1 MHRLKPWKERA
12 LTVALSAVLALSAMP
27 MQGIADEIVP
37 GGGDS
42 KTAEK
47 APATSAASEG
57 AGTASTDATAGQQTG
72 GATAQD
78 QGQPAKKD
86 ADGATQSAGA
96 AAASD
101 GAAAPQAAAPASA
114 PAPTEA
120 SPASDPAEEGVVYV
134 NGTSGSDDNDG
145 ATAQTAFASLAKAVT
160 VSGVKTIHV
169 TGALS
174 LAKPVTIPQN
184 VALVASGNATF
195 TGNGND
201 GVVLSSGTKLSC
213 ESGATLTMSG
223 FRTALSVG
231 AGAEVNDGTY
241 VLDGNAIGFELKG
254 TGKIAGSSRSAC
266 TVSAKNSS
274 GRAFSYENDSRF
286 ENCTV
291 DVQANSETSE
301 QYAGLYLTNASLTTR
316 GVWYYF
322 DPAGGKGGI
331 HMDNADFTAYKAT
344 GSYSYRQV
352 MSILGSSEI
361 KNGSTLTAD
370 GSRVTLSAPLAVT
383 DSKVVIKN
391 STAGG
396 LNINYKGGDATFTN
410 STLETTNMKYTPSF
424 GAAQSDGPCSITF
437 LGNSVVNTDAKDKTA
452 DNGGANRDNDG
463 TYVVTGGSYLVAYDP
478 TYNHDVT
485 TPTNGE
491 ANGNECLS
499 YLTFADSSVSQVN
512 PINKNG
518 QRYAYSVATPSKDGQ
533 KHVFVPAA
541 KVTVTLNDGNATF
554 EDGTASDKAF
564 STVRGYKLGF
574 VTGNDAAKSLG
585 TPTDK
590 NGVKFL
596 GWYYKDASG
605 TEYPFDFENTEFDAD
620 TEVYAKWDA
629 KTVVYHNGYDQSYI
643 QTVDTD
649 ATAATVASFD
659 DAAAA
664 NRDFAVAGKTFKTWT
679 TAADGS
685 GTAYNPGDAVS
696 FDGSTTQVDLYAQ
709 YTDNQ
714 YRVAFSANG
723 GTFASSSVFKT
734 NPDVFAIEKDATGG
748 EVAVLKQG
756 ALYNQKLH
764 DLLGSFDYNNL
775 TPGKAAASKTGSTL
789 DNTTEWNTQADGKGS
804 SLRFDDYKIWIFP
817 VPGENPQI
825 TADTTYYL
833 TWKDSVPAAD
843 HVSRPYEIQG
853 DMFAGSEGNQKDSA
867 SVLRVTADGKSTFA
881 LTGAVDVS
889 RIKSQMESIESQF
902 GEDKGDLSKIALT
915 DASSTFTATFTL
927 PEGVVAPKDLSAA
940 DVKATGLGDCY
951 KIESASVEG
960 NKITVTFSLKGA
972 FTNYQELKNAVN
984 STGGAGAKPSPAG
997 RRVLAKYQALGAAAG
1012 ATAAAGTQMD
1022 PLSDAIELTIPGF
1035 SLDQDAVTNGKELTV
1050 TGDVSGSF
1058 GAVASNET
1066 GKVKRFNFT
1075 WTGTQAAAGK
1085 DVRAKDESTIQL
1097 TILVKKPYQLELD
1110 ADMLASVLPEKPT
1123 DADLK
1128 AAGTNTEHD
1137 SIVNVLQGQKLN
1149 ITGTI
1154 DAKSVKNQMNEI
1166 ESQFGV
1172 DQDRYASIAISDL
1185 ASSFTATFTLP
1196 KGMSFPAGLSK
1207 DTLAAEGLANTFAV
1221 TDAQVSGNTLVVTLG
1236 LNKNSITNYQQL
1248 KDAVDAMGDTL
1259 KVTVPAV
1266 VVDADVAD
1274 GTTLSAMGTLTGKFD
1289 AVATSA
1295 AGTEKDFS
1303 FVWTG
1308 KQTRGGADALSS
1320 SSDDAPIQL
1329 SVQTPG
1335 IQKAS
1340 NTLDGDIWG
1349 TSIESSTQALMVGT
1363 DETFSLT
1370 GAIDTT
1376 GIRAQMEGIEAQF
1389 GEDKDDLSKISLLDT
1404 SSSFTACVTFP
1415 DQVTLPTNMDQVTVG
1430 GLGDLYTVTD
1440 KHVEGQN
1447 LYISFGLKGDY
1458 QNYQQLRDAVFATG
1472 VPGVGAGTWITLTV
1486 GDLSL
1491 KADEV
1496 TNNQQLTV
1504 TGNVKGSFDSVA
1516 RGSSGRTEH
1525 FQFDWTAKQVKE
1537 GKDAFATSDD
1547 ALQQT
1552 LLTDKPEQR
1561 ELAGDMW
1568 TTDEDRIADSSNTQ
1582 NVVNRNSG
1590 EDFVQTISV
1599 SAQPFKDSVLDFINE
1614 YYRDADLS
1622 MVMLDSTSLGAPLTM
1637 TFDIQ
1642 LPEGLELNDFQ
1653 PSELENDDY
1662 VLGGGSKFAST
1673 LTKKDNRTATIT
1685 ASLKPGSVKTLQDL
1699 KGIVDSLGDANNN
1712 MLSVHVHCHAAESN
1726 GQDSSARSLTT
1737 RAAVAS
1743 TMRGRFVDA
1752 SQPSSPARALNVTL
1766 VAFQDPATQD
1776 AAATDQDKAA
1786 RTITNTVLVPG
1797 KQGPSPEDGDNGSGG
1812 QPGETPRTPT
1822 PGDVKDDAPKTPAAP
1837 AAAPKASATTPN
1849 TGDSTNYAPLSM
1861 LGALGLGAVVV
1872 AAVVRRRW
1880 RDER

>member
-1 MHRLKPWKERA
+1 
-12 LTVALSAVLALSAMP
+12 MP
-27 MQGIADEIVP
+27 TQGIADEVVL
-37 GGGDS
+37 GGES
-42 KTAEK
+42 QTATE
-47 APATSAASEG
+47 APAP
-57 AGTASTDATAGQQTG
+57 TDATAGSQTG
-72 GATAQD
+72 GTAGQTQS
-78 QGQPAKKD
+78 QGQPAEKD
-86 ADGATQSAGA
+86 T
-96 AAASD
+96 AAASQD
-101 GAAAPQAAAPASA
+101 AASATAPEKPAAPQAAASAAEQVSTEAAPASDPA
-114 PAPTEA
+114 PAA
-120 SPASDPAEEGVVYV
+120 PASDPAEEGVVYV
-134 NGTSGSDDNDG
+134 NGTSGSDDNEG
-145 ATAQTAFASLAKAVT
+145 ATAQTAFASLAKAVA
-160 VSGVKTIHV
+160 VSGVKTIRV
-169 TGALS
+169 MGAFS

-184 VALVASGNATF
+184 VALVVSGPATF

-201 GVVLSSGTKLSC
+201 GIVLSSGSRLSC

-223 FRTALSVG
+223 FKTALSVG

-241 VLDGNAIGFELKG
+241 VLDGNAIGFVLQG

-266 TVSAKNSS
+266 TVSAKKSS

-291 DVQANSETSE
+291 DVQANNQLSE

-352 MSILGSSEI
+352 MSILGASEI

-370 GSRVTLSAPLAVT
+370 GSRVTLSAPLTVT

-424 GAAQSDGPCSITF
+424 GTAQSDGPCSITF

-452 DNGGANRDNDG
+452 DNGGANRDNGG

-478 TYNHDVT
+478 TYNYDVT

-491 ANGNECLS
+491 ANGNEWLS
-499 YLTFADSSVSQVN
+499 YLTLADASVSQVN

-533 KHVFVPAA
+533 KYVFVPAA
-541 KVTVTLNDGNATF
+541 KVTVTLNNGNATF
-554 EDGTASDKAF
+554 EDDTTADKTF

-605 TEYPFDFENTEFDAD
+605 AEQPFDFEATEFDAD
-620 TEVYAKWDA
+620 AEVYAKWDA
-629 KTVVYHNGYDQSYI
+629 KTVVYHNGYGQSYI
-643 QTVDTD
+643 QTADTD
-649 ATAATVASFD
+649 ATTATVASFD
-659 DAAAA
+659 DAMAA
-664 NRDFAVAGKTFKTWT
+664 NSDFAVAGKTFKTWT
-679 TAADGS
+679 TAADVS

-696 FDGSTTQVDLYAQ
+696 FDGSATQVDLYAQ

-734 NPDVFAIEKDATGG
+734 NPDVFTIEKDATGG

-764 DLLGSFDYNNL
+764 DLLGTFDYNNL

-789 DNTTEWNTQADGKGS
+789 DSTTEWNTQADGKGS
-804 SLRFDDYKIWIFP
+804 SLRFDDYKFLGFFP

-843 HVSRPYEIQG
+843 HVSAQNEIQS
-853 DMFAGSEGNQKDSA
+853 DMFAGGGTNQKDST
-867 SVLRVTADGKSTFA
+867 SVLRVTADGSSSFA

-889 RIKSQMESIESQF
+889 GIKSQMESIESQF
-902 GEDKGDLSKIALT
+902 VEDKDDFSKIALT
-915 DASSTFTATFTL
+915 DATSTFTATFTL

-940 DVKATGLGDCY
+940 NVTATGLGNCY

-960 NKITVTFSLKGA
+960 NKVTVTFSLKSA

-984 STGGAGAKPSPAG
+984 STGGASTKPSPAFMPASAG
-997 RRVLAKYQALGAAAG
+997 NSALGAAAG
-1012 ATAAAGTQMD
+1012 ATAASGTQMD
-1022 PLSDAIELTIPGF
+1022 PLSDAIELTISGF
-1035 SLDQDAVTNGKELTV
+1035 TLSKDAVSNGNELTI
-1050 TGDVSGSF
+1050 TGDVNGSF
-1058 GAVASNET
+1058 AAVASNET
-1066 GKVKRFNFT
+1066 GKVKRFDFT

-1085 DVRAKDESTIQL
+1085 DVRATDDSTIQL
-1097 TILVKKPYQLELD
+1097 TVLVKKPYQLELG
-1110 ADMLASVLPEKPT
+1110 ADMLATVLPENPT

-1128 AAGTNTEHD
+1128 AAGTNTEHG

-1154 DAKSVKNQMNEI
+1154 DATSVKNQMKEI

-1172 DQDRYASIAISDL
+1172 GQDGYASIAISDL
-1185 ASSFTATFTLP
+1185 SSSFTATFTLP
-1196 KGMSFPAGLSK
+1196 KGMSFPAGFSK
-1207 DTLAAEGLANTFAV
+1207 DSLVVEGLANTFAV
-1221 TDAQVSGNTLVVTLG
+1221 TDAQVSGNTLTVTLG
-1236 LNKNSITNYQQL
+1236 LKGGITNYQQL

-1266 VVDADVAD
+1266 VVNTDVAD
-1274 GTTLSAMGTLTGKFD
+1274 GTTLTAKGTLKGKFD

-1308 KQTRGGADALSS
+1308 KQTADGADALLS

-1340 NTLDGDIWG
+1340 SMLDGDIWG
-1349 TSIESSTQALMVGT
+1349 TSIETSTQALMVGT

-1389 GEDKDDLSKISLLDT
+1389 GEDKDDLSKISLSGT

-1447 LYISFGLKGDY
+1447 LYITFGLKGDY

-1491 KADEV
+1491 KTDEV

-1525 FQFDWTAKQVKE
+1525 FQFDWTAKQVKD

-1547 ALQQT
+1547 AIQQT
-1552 LLTDKPEQR
+1552 LLVDKPEQR
-1561 ELAGDMW
+1561 ELPGDVW
-1568 TTDEDRIADSSNTQ
+1568 TTDEDHIADSSNTQ
-1582 NVVNRNSG
+1582 NVVNLNSG

-1599 SAQPFKDSVLDFINE
+1599 SAQPFKDSVLGYINE

-1622 MVMLDSTSLGAPLTM
+1622 KVMLDGTSLGAPLTM

-1653 PSELENDDY
+1653 PGELENDDY
-1662 VLGGGSKFAST
+1662 VLGGGSKFVST

-1699 KGIVDSLGDANNN
+1699 KGIVDSLGDTNNN

-1726 GQDSSARSLTT
+1726 GQDSSARNLTT
-1737 RAAVAS
+1737 RVAVAS

-1752 SQPSSPARALNVTL
+1752 SQPSNPARALNVTL
-1766 VAFQDPATQD
+1766 VAFQGPATQD

-1786 RTITNTVLVPG
+1786 RTITNTVLVAG
-1797 KQGPSPEDGDNGSGG
+1797 KQGPSRGDGDNGSGG

-1822 PGDVKDDAPKTPAAP
+1822 PGDVKDDAPKAPAAP
-1837 AAAPKASATTPN
+1837 AAAPKAPAATPN
-1849 TGDSTNYAPLSM
+1849 TGDSTNYAPLPCWARLDLVPLSPR
-1861 LGALGLGAVVV
+1861 LSCVGAGVTSANLDA
-1872 AAVVRRRW
+1872 R
-1880 RDER
+1880 

>member
-12 LTVALSAVLALSAMP
+12 LTVALSAVLALSTMP

-42 KTAEK
+42 KATAE
-47 APATSAASEG
+47 APATSDSSEG

-86 ADGATQSAGA
+86 ADGATQGAGP

-145 ATAQTAFASLAKAVT
+145 ATAQTAFASLAKAVS
-160 VSGVKTIHV
+160 VSGVRTIHV

-195 TGNGND
+195 TGNGNN
-201 GVVLSSGTKLSC
+201 GIVLSSGTKLSC
-213 ESGATLTMSG
+213 DSGATLTMSG
-223 FRTALSVG
+223 FKTALSVG

-254 TGKIAGSSRSAC
+254 TGKIVGSSRSAC

-291 DVQANSETSE
+291 DVQANNQKSE

-331 HMDNADFTAYKAT
+331 HMDSADFTAYKAT
-344 GSYSYRQV
+344 GSYSYKQV

-424 GAAQSDGPCSITF
+424 GTAQSDGPCSITF

-452 DNGGANRDNDG
+452 DNGGANRDNGG

-485 TPTNGE
+485 TPTNGQ
-491 ANGNECLS
+491 ANGNEWLS
-499 YLTFADSSVSQVN
+499 YLTLADSSVSQVN

-554 EDGTASDKAF
+554 EDGTAADKTF

-590 NGVKFL
+590 NGVMFL

-605 TEYPFDFENTEFDAD
+605 TEHPFDFETTEFDAD

-659 DAAAA
+659 DAVAA
-664 NRDFAVAGKTFKTWT
+664 NSDFAVAGKTFKTWT

-685 GTAYNPGDAVS
+685 GTAYSPGDAVS
-696 FDGSTTQVDLYAQ
+696 FDGSATQVDLYAQ

-764 DLLGSFDYNNL
+764 DLLGTFDYNNL

-789 DNTTEWNTQADGKGS
+789 DSTTEWNTQADGKGS
-804 SLRFDDYKIWIFP
+804 SLRFDDYKFWGIIP
-817 VPGENPQI
+817 MPGENPQI

-843 HVSRPYEIQG
+843 HVSAQNEIQS
-853 DMFAGSEGNQKDSA
+853 DMFAGGGANQKDST
-867 SVLRVTADGKSTFA
+867 SVLRVTADGSISFA

-889 RIKSQMESIESQF
+889 GIKSQMESIESQF
-902 GEDKGDLSKIALT
+902 GEDRGDLSKIALT
-915 DASSTFTATFTL
+915 DATSTFTATFTL
-927 PEGVVAPKDLSAA
+927 PEGVMPSKDLSAA
-940 DVKATGLGDCY
+940 DVTATGLGNCY

-960 NKITVTFSLKGA
+960 NKVTVTFSLKSA
-972 FTNYQELKNAVN
+972 FTNYQELKNAVE
-984 STGGAGAKPSPAG
+984 STGGAGP
-997 RRVLAKYQALGAAAG
+997 
-1012 ATAAAGTQMD
+1012 QMD
-1022 PLSDAIELTIPGF
+1022 PLSDSIELTIPGF
-1035 SLDQDAVTNGKELTV
+1035 TLSNDAVANGDELTV
-1050 TGDVSGSF
+1050 TGDVNGSF

-1066 GKVKRFNFT
+1066 GKVKRFDFT

-1085 DVRAKDESTIQL
+1085 DVRATDDSTIQL
-1097 TILVKKPYQLELD
+1097 TILVKKPYQLELG
-1110 ADMLASVLPEKPT
+1110 ADMLATVLPENPT

-1154 DAKSVKNQMNEI
+1154 DATSVKNQMKEI

-1172 DQDRYASIAISDL
+1172 GQDGYASIAISGL
-1185 ASSFTATFTLP
+1185 SSNFTATFTLP
-1196 KGMSFPAGLSK
+1196 KGMSFPAGFSK
-1207 DTLAAEGLANTFAV
+1207 DSLVVEGLANTFAV
-1221 TDAQVSGNTLVVTLG
+1221 TDAQVSGNTLTVTLG
-1236 LNKNSITNYQQL
+1236 LKGGITNYQQL
-1248 KDAVDAMGDTL
+1248 KDAVDAMGDAL

-1266 VVDADVAD
+1266 VVNTDVAD
-1274 GTTLSAMGTLTGKFD
+1274 GTTLTAKGTLKGTFD

-1295 AGTEKDFS
+1295 SGTEKDFS

-1308 KQTRGGADALSS
+1308 KQTADGADALLS

-1340 NTLDGDIWG
+1340 NMLDGDIWG
-1349 TSIESSTQALMVGT
+1349 TSIETSTQALMVGT

-1389 GEDKDDLSKISLLDT
+1389 GEDKDDLSKISLSGT

-1415 DQVTLPTNMDQVTVG
+1415 DQVTLLTNMDQVTVG

-1447 LYISFGLKGDY
+1447 LYITFGLKGDY

-1537 GKDAFATSDD
+1537 GRDAFATSDD
-1547 ALQQT
+1547 AIQQT
-1552 LLTDKPEQR
+1552 LLVDKPEQR
-1561 ELAGDMW
+1561 EL
-1568 TTDEDRIADSSNTQ
+1568 
-1582 NVVNRNSG
+1582 
-1590 EDFVQTISV
+1590 
-1599 SAQPFKDSVLDFINE
+1599 
-1614 YYRDADLS
+1614 
-1622 MVMLDSTSLGAPLTM
+1622 
-1637 TFDIQ
+1637 
-1642 LPEGLELNDFQ
+1642 
-1653 PSELENDDY
+1653 
-1662 VLGGGSKFAST
+1662 
-1673 LTKKDNRTATIT
+1673 
-1685 ASLKPGSVKTLQDL
+1685 
-1699 KGIVDSLGDANNN
+1699 
-1712 MLSVHVHCHAAESN
+1712 
-1726 GQDSSARSLTT
+1726 
-1737 RAAVAS
+1737 
-1743 TMRGRFVDA
+1743 
-1752 SQPSSPARALNVTL
+1752 
-1766 VAFQDPATQD
+1766 
-1776 AAATDQDKAA
+1776 
-1786 RTITNTVLVPG
+1786 
-1797 KQGPSPEDGDNGSGG
+1797 
-1812 QPGETPRTPT
+1812 
-1822 PGDVKDDAPKTPAAP
+1822 PGDVKDDAPKAPAVP
-1837 AAAPKASATTPN
+1837 AAAPKAPAATPN

-1861 LGALGLGAVVV
+1861 LGALGLVAVVA

>member
-1 MHRLKPWKERA
+1 MHRMKPWKERA
-12 LTVALSAVLALSAMP
+12 LTVALSAVLALSTIP
-27 MQGIADEIVP
+27 TQGIADEVVL
-37 GGGDS
+37 GGES
-42 KTAEK
+42 QTAAE
-47 APATSAASEG
+47 APAP
-57 AGTASTDATAGQQTG
+57 TDATAGSQTG
-72 GATAQD
+72 GTAGQTQS
-78 QGQPAKKD
+78 QGQPAEKD
-86 ADGATQSAGA
+86 T
-96 AAASD
+96 AAASQD
-101 GAAAPQAAAPASA
+101 AASATAPEKPAAPQAAASAAEQVSTEAAPASD
-114 PAPTEA
+114 PAPA

-145 ATAQTAFASLAKAVT
+145 ATAQTAFASLAKAVS
-160 VSGVKTIHV
+160 VSGVRTIHV

-195 TGNGND
+195 TGNGNN
-201 GVVLSSGTKLSC
+201 GIVLSSGTKLSC
-213 ESGATLTMSG
+213 DSGATLTMSG
-223 FRTALSVG
+223 FKTALSVG

-254 TGKIAGSSRSAC
+254 TGKIVGSSRSAC

-291 DVQANSETSE
+291 DVQANNQKSE

-331 HMDNADFTAYKAT
+331 HMDSADFTAYKAT
-344 GSYSYRQV
+344 GSYSYKQV

-424 GAAQSDGPCSITF
+424 GTAQSDGPCSITF

-452 DNGGANRDNDG
+452 DNGGANRDNGG

-485 TPTNGE
+485 TPTNGQ
-491 ANGNECLS
+491 ANGNEWLS
-499 YLTFADSSVSQVN
+499 YLTLADSSVSQVN

-554 EDGTASDKAF
+554 EDGTAADKTF

-590 NGVKFL
+590 NGVMFL

-605 TEYPFDFENTEFDAD
+605 TEHPFDFETTEFDAD

-659 DAAAA
+659 DAVAA
-664 NRDFAVAGKTFKTWT
+664 NSDFAVAGKTFKTWT

-685 GTAYNPGDAVS
+685 GTAYSPGDAVS
-696 FDGSTTQVDLYAQ
+696 FDGSATQVDLYAQ

-764 DLLGSFDYNNL
+764 DLLGTFDYNNL

-789 DNTTEWNTQADGKGS
+789 DSTTEWNTQADGKGS
-804 SLRFDDYKIWIFP
+804 SLRFDDYKFWGIIP
-817 VPGENPQI
+817 MPGENPQI

-843 HVSRPYEIQG
+843 HVSAQNEIQS
-853 DMFAGSEGNQKDSA
+853 DMFAGGGANQKDST
-867 SVLRVTADGKSTFA
+867 SVLRVTADGSSSFA

-889 RIKSQMESIESQF
+889 GIKSQMESIESQF
-902 GEDKGDLSKIALT
+902 SEDRGDLSKIALT
-915 DASSTFTATFTL
+915 DATSTFTATFTL

-940 DVKATGLGDCY
+940 DVTATGLGNCY
-951 KIESASVEG
+951 KIESANVEG
-960 NKITVTFSLKGA
+960 NKVTVTFPLKSA
-972 FTNYQELKNAVN
+972 FTNYQELKNAVE
-984 STGGAGAKPSPAG
+984 STGGAGP
-997 RRVLAKYQALGAAAG
+997 
-1012 ATAAAGTQMD
+1012 QMD
-1022 PLSDAIELTIPGF
+1022 PLSDSIELTIPGF
-1035 SLDQDAVTNGKELTV
+1035 TLSNDAVANGDELTV
-1050 TGDVSGSF
+1050 TGDVNGSF

-1066 GKVKRFNFT
+1066 GKVKRFDFT

-1085 DVRAKDESTIQL
+1085 DVRATDDSTIQL
-1097 TILVKKPYQLELD
+1097 TILVKKPYQLELG
-1110 ADMLASVLPEKPT
+1110 ADMLATVLPENPT

-1154 DAKSVKNQMNEI
+1154 DATSVKNQMKEI

-1172 DQDRYASIAISDL
+1172 GQDGYASIAISDL
-1185 ASSFTATFTLP
+1185 SSNFTATFTLP
-1196 KGMSFPAGLSK
+1196 KGMSFPAGFSK
-1207 DTLAAEGLANTFAV
+1207 DSLVVEGLANTFAV
-1221 TDAQVSGNTLVVTLG
+1221 TDAQVSGNTLTVTLG
-1236 LNKNSITNYQQL
+1236 LKGGITNYQQL
-1248 KDAVDAMGDTL
+1248 KDAVDAMGDAL

-1266 VVDADVAD
+1266 VVNTDVAD
-1274 GTTLSAMGTLTGKFD
+1274 GTTLTAKGTLKGTFD

-1295 AGTEKDFS
+1295 SGTEKDFS

-1308 KQTRGGADALSS
+1308 KQTADGADALLS

-1340 NTLDGDIWG
+1340 NMLDGDIWG
-1349 TSIESSTQALMVGT
+1349 SSIETSTQALMVGT

-1389 GEDKDDLSKISLLDT
+1389 GEDKDDLSKISLSGT

-1447 LYISFGLKGDY
+1447 LYITFGLKGDY

-1537 GKDAFATSDD
+1537 GRDAFATSDD
-1547 ALQQT
+1547 AIQQT
-1552 LLTDKPEQR
+1552 LLVDKPEQR
-1561 ELAGDMW
+1561 EL
-1568 TTDEDRIADSSNTQ
+1568 
-1582 NVVNRNSG
+1582 
-1590 EDFVQTISV
+1590 
-1599 SAQPFKDSVLDFINE
+1599 
-1614 YYRDADLS
+1614 
-1622 MVMLDSTSLGAPLTM
+1622 
-1637 TFDIQ
+1637 
-1642 LPEGLELNDFQ
+1642 
-1653 PSELENDDY
+1653 
-1662 VLGGGSKFAST
+1662 
-1673 LTKKDNRTATIT
+1673 
-1685 ASLKPGSVKTLQDL
+1685 
-1699 KGIVDSLGDANNN
+1699 
-1712 MLSVHVHCHAAESN
+1712 
-1726 GQDSSARSLTT
+1726 
-1737 RAAVAS
+1737 
-1743 TMRGRFVDA
+1743 
-1752 SQPSSPARALNVTL
+1752 
-1766 VAFQDPATQD
+1766 
-1776 AAATDQDKAA
+1776 
-1786 RTITNTVLVPG
+1786 
-1797 KQGPSPEDGDNGSGG
+1797 
-1812 QPGETPRTPT
+1812 
-1822 PGDVKDDAPKTPAAP
+1822 PGDVKDDAPKAPAVP
-1837 AAAPKASATTPN
+1837 AAAPKAPAATPN

-1861 LGALGLGAVVV
+1861 LGALGLGAVVA

>member
-12 LTVALSAVLALSAMP
+12 LTVALSAVLALSTMP

-42 KTAEK
+42 KATAE
-47 APATSAASEG
+47 APATSDSSEG

-86 ADGATQSAGA
+86 ADGATQGAGP

-145 ATAQTAFASLAKAVT
+145 ATAQTAFASLAKAVS
-160 VSGVKTIHV
+160 VSGVRTIHV

-195 TGNGND
+195 TGNGNN
-201 GVVLSSGTKLSC
+201 GIVLSSGTKLSC
-213 ESGATLTMSG
+213 DSGATLTMSG
-223 FRTALSVG
+223 FKTALSVG

-254 TGKIAGSSRSAC
+254 TGKIVGSSRSAC

-291 DVQANSETSE
+291 DVQANNQKSE
-301 QYAGLYLTNASLTTR
+301 QYAGLYLTNTSLTTR

-331 HMDNADFTAYKAT
+331 HMDSADFTAYKAT
-344 GSYSYRQV
+344 GSYSYKQV

-424 GAAQSDGPCSITF
+424 GTAQSDGPCSITF

-452 DNGGANRDNDG
+452 DNGGANRDNGG

-485 TPTNGE
+485 TPTNGQ
-491 ANGNECLS
+491 ANGNEWLS
-499 YLTFADSSVSQVN
+499 YLTLADSSVSQVN

-554 EDGTASDKAF
+554 EDGTAADKTF

-590 NGVKFL
+590 NGVMFL

-605 TEYPFDFENTEFDAD
+605 TEHPFDFETTEFDAD

-659 DAAAA
+659 DAVAA
-664 NRDFAVAGKTFKTWT
+664 NSDFAVAGKTFKTWT

-685 GTAYNPGDAVS
+685 GTAYSPGDAVS
-696 FDGSTTQVDLYAQ
+696 FDGSATQVDLYAQ

-764 DLLGSFDYNNL
+764 DLLGTFDYNNL

-789 DNTTEWNTQADGKGS
+789 DSTTEWNTQADGKGS
-804 SLRFDDYKIWIFP
+804 SLRFDDYKFWGIIP
-817 VPGENPQI
+817 MPGENPQI

-843 HVSRPYEIQG
+843 HVSAQNEIQS
-853 DMFAGSEGNQKDSA
+853 DMFAGGGANQKDST
-867 SVLRVTADGKSTFA
+867 SVLRVTADGSISFA

-889 RIKSQMESIESQF
+889 GIKSQMESIESQF
-902 GEDKGDLSKIALT
+902 GEDRGDLSKIALT
-915 DASSTFTATFTL
+915 DATSTFTATFTL
-927 PEGVVAPKDLSAA
+927 PEGVVASKDLSAA
-940 DVKATGLGDCY
+940 DVTATGLGNCY

-960 NKITVTFSLKGA
+960 NKVTVTFSLKSA
-972 FTNYQELKNAVN
+972 FTNYQELKNAVE
-984 STGGAGAKPSPAG
+984 STGGAGP
-997 RRVLAKYQALGAAAG
+997 
-1012 ATAAAGTQMD
+1012 QMD
-1022 PLSDAIELTIPGF
+1022 PLSDSIELTIPGF
-1035 SLDQDAVTNGKELTV
+1035 TLSNDAVANGDELTV
-1050 TGDVSGSF
+1050 TGDVNGSF

-1066 GKVKRFNFT
+1066 GKVKRFDLT

-1085 DVRAKDESTIQL
+1085 DVRATDDSTIQL
-1097 TILVKKPYQLELD
+1097 TILVKKPYQLELG
-1110 ADMLASVLPEKPT
+1110 ADMLATVLPENPT

-1154 DAKSVKNQMNEI
+1154 DATSVKNQMKEI

-1172 DQDRYASIAISDL
+1172 GQDGYASIAISDL
-1185 ASSFTATFTLP
+1185 SSNFTATFTLP
-1196 KGMSFPAGLSK
+1196 KGMSFPAGFSK
-1207 DTLAAEGLANTFAV
+1207 DSLVVEGLANTFAV
-1221 TDAQVSGNTLVVTLG
+1221 TDAQVSGNTLTVTLG
-1236 LNKNSITNYQQL
+1236 LKGGITNYQQL
-1248 KDAVDAMGDTL
+1248 KDAVDAMGDAL

-1266 VVDADVAD
+1266 VVNTDVAD
-1274 GTTLSAMGTLTGKFD
+1274 GTTLTAKGTLKGTFD

-1295 AGTEKDFS
+1295 SGTEKDFS

-1308 KQTRGGADALSS
+1308 KQTADGADALLS

-1340 NTLDGDIWG
+1340 NMLDGDIWG
-1349 TSIESSTQALMVGT
+1349 TSIETSTQALMVGT

-1389 GEDKDDLSKISLLDT
+1389 GEDKDDLSKISLSGT

-1447 LYISFGLKGDY
+1447 LYITFGLKGDY

-1537 GKDAFATSDD
+1537 GRDAFATSDD
-1547 ALQQT
+1547 AIQQT
-1552 LLTDKPEQR
+1552 LLVDKPEQR
-1561 ELAGDMW
+1561 EL
-1568 TTDEDRIADSSNTQ
+1568 
-1582 NVVNRNSG
+1582 
-1590 EDFVQTISV
+1590 
-1599 SAQPFKDSVLDFINE
+1599 
-1614 YYRDADLS
+1614 
-1622 MVMLDSTSLGAPLTM
+1622 
-1637 TFDIQ
+1637 
-1642 LPEGLELNDFQ
+1642 
-1653 PSELENDDY
+1653 
-1662 VLGGGSKFAST
+1662 
-1673 LTKKDNRTATIT
+1673 
-1685 ASLKPGSVKTLQDL
+1685 
-1699 KGIVDSLGDANNN
+1699 
-1712 MLSVHVHCHAAESN
+1712 
-1726 GQDSSARSLTT
+1726 
-1737 RAAVAS
+1737 
-1743 TMRGRFVDA
+1743 
-1752 SQPSSPARALNVTL
+1752 
-1766 VAFQDPATQD
+1766 
-1776 AAATDQDKAA
+1776 
-1786 RTITNTVLVPG
+1786 
-1797 KQGPSPEDGDNGSGG
+1797 
-1812 QPGETPRTPT
+1812 
-1822 PGDVKDDAPKTPAAP
+1822 PGDVKDDAPKAPAVP
-1837 AAAPKASATTPN
+1837 AAAPKAPAATPN

-1861 LGALGLGAVVV
+1861 LGALGLGAVVA

>member
-12 LTVALSAVLALSAMP
+12 LTVALSAVLALSTMP

-42 KTAEK
+42 KATAE
-47 APATSAASEG
+47 APATSDSSEG

-86 ADGATQSAGA
+86 ADGATQGAGP

-145 ATAQTAFASLAKAVT
+145 ATAQTAFASLAKAVS
-160 VSGVKTIHV
+160 VSGVRTIHV

-195 TGNGND
+195 TGNGNN
-201 GVVLSSGTKLSC
+201 GIVLSSGTKLSC
-213 ESGATLTMSG
+213 DSGATLTMSG
-223 FRTALSVG
+223 FKTALSVG

-254 TGKIAGSSRSAC
+254 TGKIVGSSRSAC

-291 DVQANSETSE
+291 DVQANNQKSE

-331 HMDNADFTAYKAT
+331 HMDSADFTAYKAT
-344 GSYSYRQV
+344 GSYSYKQV

-424 GAAQSDGPCSITF
+424 GTAQSDGPCSITF

-452 DNGGANRDNDG
+452 DNGGANRDNGG

-485 TPTNGE
+485 TPTNGQ
-491 ANGNECLS
+491 ANGNEWLS
-499 YLTFADSSVSQVN
+499 YLTLADSSVSQVN

-554 EDGTASDKAF
+554 EDGTAADKTF

-590 NGVKFL
+590 NGVMFL

-605 TEYPFDFENTEFDAD
+605 TEHPFDFETTEFDAD

-659 DAAAA
+659 DAVAA
-664 NRDFAVAGKTFKTWT
+664 NSDFAVAGKTFKTWT

-685 GTAYNPGDAVS
+685 GTAYSPGDAVS
-696 FDGSTTQVDLYAQ
+696 FDGSATQVDLYAQ

-764 DLLGSFDYNNL
+764 DLLGTFDYNSL

-789 DNTTEWNTQADGKGS
+789 DSTTEWNTQADGKGS
-804 SLRFDDYKIWIFP
+804 SLRFDDYKFWGIIP
-817 VPGENPQI
+817 MPGENPQI

-843 HVSRPYEIQG
+843 HVSAQNEIQS
-853 DMFAGSEGNQKDSA
+853 DMFAGGGANQKDST
-867 SVLRVTADGKSTFA
+867 SVLRVTADGSISFA

-889 RIKSQMESIESQF
+889 GIKSQMESIESQF
-902 GEDKGDLSKIALT
+902 GEDRGDLSKIALT
-915 DASSTFTATFTL
+915 DATSTFTATFTL
-927 PEGVVAPKDLSAA
+927 PEGVVASKDLSAA
-940 DVKATGLGDCY
+940 DVTATGLGNCY

-960 NKITVTFSLKGA
+960 NKVTVTFSLKSA
-972 FTNYQELKNAVN
+972 FTNYQELKNAVE
-984 STGGAGAKPSPAG
+984 STGGAGP
-997 RRVLAKYQALGAAAG
+997 
-1012 ATAAAGTQMD
+1012 QMD
-1022 PLSDAIELTIPGF
+1022 PLSDSIELTIPGF
-1035 SLDQDAVTNGKELTV
+1035 TLSNDAVANGDELTV
-1050 TGDVSGSF
+1050 TGDVNGSF

-1066 GKVKRFNFT
+1066 GKVKRFDLT

-1085 DVRAKDESTIQL
+1085 DVRATDDSTIQL
-1097 TILVKKPYQLELD
+1097 TILVKKPYQLELG
-1110 ADMLASVLPEKPT
+1110 ADMLATVLPENPT

-1154 DAKSVKNQMNEI
+1154 DATSVKNQMKEI

-1172 DQDRYASIAISDL
+1172 GQDGYASIAISDL
-1185 ASSFTATFTLP
+1185 SSNFTATFTLP
-1196 KGMSFPAGLSK
+1196 KGMSFPAGFSK
-1207 DTLAAEGLANTFAV
+1207 DSLVVEGLANTFAV
-1221 TDAQVSGNTLVVTLG
+1221 TDAQVSGNTLTVTLG
-1236 LNKNSITNYQQL
+1236 LKGGITNYQQL
-1248 KDAVDAMGDTL
+1248 KDAVDAMGDAL

-1266 VVDADVAD
+1266 VVNTDVAD
-1274 GTTLSAMGTLTGKFD
+1274 GTTLTAKGTLKGTFD

-1295 AGTEKDFS
+1295 SGTEKDFS

-1308 KQTRGGADALSS
+1308 KQTADGADALLS

-1340 NTLDGDIWG
+1340 NMLDGDIWG
-1349 TSIESSTQALMVGT
+1349 TSIETSTQALMVGT

-1389 GEDKDDLSKISLLDT
+1389 GEDKDDLSKISLSGT

-1447 LYISFGLKGDY
+1447 LYITFGLKGDY

-1504 TGNVKGSFDSVA
+1504 TGNVKDSFDSVA

-1537 GKDAFATSDD
+1537 GRDAFATSDD
-1547 ALQQT
+1547 AIQQT
-1552 LLTDKPEQR
+1552 LLVDKPEQR
-1561 ELAGDMW
+1561 EL
-1568 TTDEDRIADSSNTQ
+1568 
-1582 NVVNRNSG
+1582 
-1590 EDFVQTISV
+1590 
-1599 SAQPFKDSVLDFINE
+1599 
-1614 YYRDADLS
+1614 
-1622 MVMLDSTSLGAPLTM
+1622 
-1637 TFDIQ
+1637 
-1642 LPEGLELNDFQ
+1642 
-1653 PSELENDDY
+1653 
-1662 VLGGGSKFAST
+1662 
-1673 LTKKDNRTATIT
+1673 
-1685 ASLKPGSVKTLQDL
+1685 
-1699 KGIVDSLGDANNN
+1699 
-1712 MLSVHVHCHAAESN
+1712 
-1726 GQDSSARSLTT
+1726 
-1737 RAAVAS
+1737 
-1743 TMRGRFVDA
+1743 
-1752 SQPSSPARALNVTL
+1752 
-1766 VAFQDPATQD
+1766 
-1776 AAATDQDKAA
+1776 
-1786 RTITNTVLVPG
+1786 
-1797 KQGPSPEDGDNGSGG
+1797 
-1812 QPGETPRTPT
+1812 
-1822 PGDVKDDAPKTPAAP
+1822 PGDVKDDAPKAPAVP
-1837 AAAPKASATTPN
+1837 AAAPKAPAATPN

-1861 LGALGLGAVVV
+1861 LGALGLGAVVA

>member
-1 MHRLKPWKERA
+1 MHRMKPWKERA
-12 LTVALSAVLALSAMP
+12 LTVALSAVLALSTMP
-27 MQGIADEIVP
+27 TQGIADEVVL
-37 GGGDS
+37 GGES
-42 KTAEK
+42 QTAAE
-47 APATSAASEG
+47 APAPTG
-57 AGTASTDATAGQQTG
+57 ATAGSQTSG
-72 GATAQD
+72 TAGQTQS
-78 QGQPAKKD
+78 QGQPAEKD
-86 ADGATQSAGA
+86 AATASQDAPSATA
-96 AAASD
+96 HEEP
-101 GAAAPQAAAPASA
+101 AAPQAAASAAEQAS
-114 PAPTEA
+114 TEA
-120 SPASDPAEEGVVYV
+120 APASDPAPAASASDPTEEGVVYV

-145 ATAQTAFASLAKAVT
+145 ATAQTAFASLAKAVA
-160 VSGVKTIHV
+160 VSGVKTIRV
-169 TGALS
+169 TGAFS
-174 LAKPVTIPQN
+174 LGQQVTIPQN
-184 VALVASGNATF
+184 VALVVSGPTTF
-195 TGNGND
+195 TGNGNN
-201 GVVLSSGTKLSC
+201 GIVLSSGSALSC

-223 FRTALSVG
+223 FKTALSVG

-254 TGKIAGSSRSAC
+254 TGKIAGTSRSAC

-291 DVQANSETSE
+291 DVQANNQLSE

-322 DPAGGKGGI
+322 NPGGGI

-344 GSYSYRQV
+344 GSYSYRTV
-352 MSILGSSEI
+352 MTIQANSEI

-370 GSRVTLSAPLAVT
+370 GSRISLAPGSRLDVVN
-383 DSKVVIKN
+383 SKMVIKN
-391 STAGG
+391 SSAGG
-396 LNINYKGGDATFTN
+396 LNVDGKDAAATFTN

-424 GAAQSDGPCSITF
+424 GTAQSDGPCSITF

-452 DNGGANRDNDG
+452 DNGGANRNNGG

-491 ANGNECLS
+491 VNGNEWLS
-499 YLTFADSSVSQVN
+499 YLTLADTSVSQVN

-518 QRYAYSVATPSKDGQ
+518 QRYAYSVSTPSKDGQ

-541 KVTVTLNDGNATF
+541 KVTVTLNNGNATF
-554 EDGTASDKAF
+554 EDGTTADKTF

-585 TPTDK
+585 TPIDK

-605 TEYPFDFENTEFDAD
+605 AEQPFDFETTEFDAD
-620 TEVYAKWDA
+620 AEVYAKWDA
-629 KTVVYHNGYDQSYI
+629 KTVVYHNGYGQSYI
-643 QTVDTD
+643 QTADTD
-649 ATAATVASFD
+649 ATTATVGSFD
-659 DAAAA
+659 DAVAA
-664 NRDFAVAGKTFKTWT
+664 NSDFAVAGKTFKAWT
-679 TAADGS
+679 STADGS
-685 GTAYNPGDAVS
+685 GTTYNPGDAVS
-696 FDGSTTQVDLYAQ
+696 FDNGATQVDLYAQ

-723 GTFASSSVFKT
+723 GTFASTSVFKT
-734 NPDVFAIEKDATGG
+734 NSDVFAIEKDATGG

-775 TPGKAAASKTGSTL
+775 TPEKAAASKTGSSL
-789 DNTTEWNTQADGKGS
+789 DSTTEWNTQADGKGAS
-804 SLRFDDYKIWIFP
+804 ARFDDYKLWGIFTMH
-817 VPGENPQI
+817 GDNPQI

-833 TWKDSVPAAD
+833 TWKDTVPQSD
-843 HVSRPYEIQG
+843 HVTAQNQIQS
-853 DMFAGSEGNQKDSA
+853 DMFAGGGANQKDST
-867 SVLRVTADGKSTFA
+867 SVLRVNAGDTSTFA
-881 LTGAVDVS
+881 LTGSVDVS
-889 RIKSQMESIESQF
+889 GIKSQMEGIEAQF
-902 GEDKGDLSKIALT
+902 GEDKDDFSKIALT
-915 DASSTFTATFTL
+915 DAASTFTATFTL

-940 DVKATGLGDCY
+940 DVTATGLGDCY
-951 KIESASVEG
+951 KVESARAEG
-960 NKITVTFSLKGA
+960 NKVIVTFSLKSA
-972 FTNYQELKNAVN
+972 FTNYQELKNAVE
-984 STGGAGAKPSPAG
+984 STGKAGSKPSPAG
-997 RRVLAKYQALGAAAG
+997 RRALANYQALGAAAG
-1012 ATAAAGTQMD
+1012 ATAAAGPQMN

-1035 SLDQDAVTNGKELTV
+1035 TLSNDAVANGDELTI

-1058 GAVASNET
+1058 AAVASNET
-1066 GKVKRFNFT
+1066 GKVKRFDFT

-1085 DVRAKDESTIQL
+1085 DVRATDDSTIQL
-1097 TILVKKPYQLELD
+1097 TILVKKPYQLELG
-1110 ADMLASVLPEKPT
+1110 ADMLATVLPENPT

-1154 DAKSVKNQMNEI
+1154 DATSVKNQMKEI
-1166 ESQFGV
+1166 EGQFGV
-1172 DQDRYASIAISDL
+1172 GQDGYASIALSGL
-1185 ASSFTATFTLP
+1185 SSSFTATFTLP
-1196 KGMSFPAGLSK
+1196 QGISFPAGLSK
-1207 DTLAAEGLANTFAV
+1207 DSLVVEGLANTFEV
-1221 TDAQVSGNTLVVTLG
+1221 TDAQVSGNTLTVTLG
-1236 LNKNSITNYQQL
+1236 LKGGITNYQQL

-1266 VVDADVAD
+1266 VVNTDVAD
-1274 GTTLSAMGTLTGKFD
+1274 GTTLSATGTLTGKFD

-1303 FVWTG
+1303 FTWTG
-1308 KQTRGGADALSS
+1308 KQTAEGTDALLSS
-1320 SSDDAPIQL
+1320 ADDAPIQL

-1349 TSIESSTQALMVGT
+1349 TSIDTSTQALMVGAR
-1363 DETFSLT
+1363 DTFSLT

-1376 GIRAQMEGIEAQF
+1376 GIRSQMEGIEAQF
-1389 GEDKDDLSKISLLDT
+1389 GEDRGDLSKISLSGT

-1415 DQVTLPTNMDQVTVG
+1415 DQVTLPTSMDQVSVG
-1430 GLGDLYTVTD
+1430 GLGDLYTVTN

-1447 LYISFGLKGDY
+1447 LYITFGLKGNY
-1458 QNYQQLRDAVFATG
+1458 ENYQQLKDAVFATG
-1472 VPGVGAGTWITLTV
+1472 VPGVGSGTWITLTV
-1486 GDLSL
+1486 NGLSL

-1504 TGNVKGSFDSVA
+1504 TGSVKGSFDSVA
-1516 RGSSGRTEH
+1516 RGSSGRIEH
-1525 FQFDWTAKQVKE
+1525 FQFDWTASQAKD

-1547 ALQQT
+1547 AIQQT
-1552 LLTDKPEQR
+1552 LLADKPEQR
-1561 ELAGDMW
+1561 ELPGDMW
-1568 TTDEDRIADSSNTQ
+1568 TTVTDRIADSSDTQ
-1582 NVVNRNSG
+1582 NVVNQNPG

-1599 SAQPFKDSVLDFINE
+1599 SAQPFKDSVQSFIDT
-1614 YYRDADLS
+1614 YYKGVDLS
-1622 MVMLDSTSLGAPLTM
+1622 KVTLDGAFLDAPLTM

-1653 PSELENDDY
+1653 PGELENDDY
-1662 VLGGGSKFAST
+1662 VLGGSSKFVST
-1673 LTKKDNRTATIT
+1673 LTKKDSRTATIT
-1685 ASLKPGSVKTLQDL
+1685 ASIKPGSVKTLQDL

-1752 SQPSSPARALNVTL
+1752 SQPSNPARALNVTF
-1766 VAFQDPATQD
+1766 VAFQDPATRD

-1786 RTITNTVLVPG
+1786 RTITNTVLVAG
-1797 KQGPSPEDGDNGSGG
+1797 KQGPSQGDGDNGSGG

-1822 PGDVKDDAPKTPAAP
+1822 PGDVKDDAPKAPAAP
-1837 AAAPKASATTPN
+1837 AAAPKAPAATPN
-1849 TGDSTNYAPLSM
+1849 TGDSTNYVPLAM
-1861 LGALGLGAVVV
+1861 LGVLGVGAVV
-1872 AAVVRRRW
+1872 AATVVRRRW

>member
-12 LTVALSAVLALSAMP
+12 LTVALSAVLALSTMP

-42 KTAEK
+42 KATAE
-47 APATSAASEG
+47 APATSDSSEG

-86 ADGATQSAGA
+86 ADGATQGAGP

-145 ATAQTAFASLAKAVT
+145 ATAQTAFASLAKAVS
-160 VSGVKTIHV
+160 VSGVRTIHV

-195 TGNGND
+195 TGNGNN
-201 GVVLSSGTKLSC
+201 GIVLSSGTKLSC
-213 ESGATLTMSG
+213 DSGATLTMSG
-223 FRTALSVG
+223 FKTALSVG

-254 TGKIAGSSRSAC
+254 TGKIVGSSRSAC

-291 DVQANSETSE
+291 DVQANNQKSE

-331 HMDNADFTAYKAT
+331 HMDSADFTAYKAT
-344 GSYSYRQV
+344 GSYSYKQV

-424 GAAQSDGPCSITF
+424 GTAQSDGPCSITF

-452 DNGGANRDNDG
+452 DNGGANRDNGG

-485 TPTNGE
+485 TPTNGQ
-491 ANGNECLS
+491 ANGNEWLS
-499 YLTFADSSVSQVN
+499 YLTLADSSVSQVN

-554 EDGTASDKAF
+554 EDGTAADKTF

-590 NGVKFL
+590 NGVMFL

-605 TEYPFDFENTEFDAD
+605 TEHPFDFETTEFDAD

-659 DAAAA
+659 DAVAA
-664 NRDFAVAGKTFKTWT
+664 NSDFAVAGKTFKTWT

-685 GTAYNPGDAVS
+685 GTAYSPGDAVS
-696 FDGSTTQVDLYAQ
+696 FDGSATQVDLYAQ

-764 DLLGSFDYNNL
+764 DLLGTFDYNNL

-789 DNTTEWNTQADGKGS
+789 DSTTEWNTQADGKGS
-804 SLRFDDYKIWIFP
+804 SLRFDDYKFWGIIP
-817 VPGENPQI
+817 MPGENPQI

-843 HVSRPYEIQG
+843 HVSAQNEIQS
-853 DMFAGSEGNQKDSA
+853 DMFAGGGANQKDST
-867 SVLRVTADGKSTFA
+867 SVLRVTADGSSSFA

-889 RIKSQMESIESQF
+889 GIKSQMESIESQF
-902 GEDKGDLSKIALT
+902 SEDRGDLSKIALT
-915 DASSTFTATFTL
+915 DATSTFTATFTL

-940 DVKATGLGDCY
+940 DVTATGLGNCY
-951 KIESASVEG
+951 KIESANVEG
-960 NKITVTFSLKGA
+960 NKVTVTFPLKSA
-972 FTNYQELKNAVN
+972 FTNYQELKNAVE
-984 STGGAGAKPSPAG
+984 STGGAGP
-997 RRVLAKYQALGAAAG
+997 
-1012 ATAAAGTQMD
+1012 QMD
-1022 PLSDAIELTIPGF
+1022 PLSDSIELTIPGF
-1035 SLDQDAVTNGKELTV
+1035 TLSNDAVANGDELTV
-1050 TGDVSGSF
+1050 TGDVNGSF

-1066 GKVKRFNFT
+1066 GNVKRFDFT

-1085 DVRAKDESTIQL
+1085 DVRATDDSTIQL
-1097 TILVKKPYQLELD
+1097 TILVKKPYQLELG
-1110 ADMLASVLPEKPT
+1110 ADMLATVLPENPT

-1154 DAKSVKNQMNEI
+1154 DATSVKNQMKEI

-1172 DQDRYASIAISDL
+1172 GQDGYASIAISDL
-1185 ASSFTATFTLP
+1185 SSNFTATFTLP
-1196 KGMSFPAGLSK
+1196 KGMSFPAGFSK
-1207 DTLAAEGLANTFAV
+1207 DSLVVEGLANTFAV
-1221 TDAQVSGNTLVVTLG
+1221 TDAQVSGNTLTVTLG
-1236 LNKNSITNYQQL
+1236 LKGGITNYQQL
-1248 KDAVDAMGDTL
+1248 KDAVDAMGDAL

-1266 VVDADVAD
+1266 VVNTDVAD
-1274 GTTLSAMGTLTGKFD
+1274 GTTLTAKGTLKGTFD

-1295 AGTEKDFS
+1295 SGTEKDFS

-1308 KQTRGGADALSS
+1308 KQTADGADALLS

-1340 NTLDGDIWG
+1340 NMLDGDIWG
-1349 TSIESSTQALMVGT
+1349 SSIETSTQALMVGT

-1389 GEDKDDLSKISLLDT
+1389 GEDKDDLSKISLSGT

-1447 LYISFGLKGDY
+1447 LYITFGLKGDY

-1537 GKDAFATSDD
+1537 GRDAFATSDD
-1547 ALQQT
+1547 AIQQT
-1552 LLTDKPEQR
+1552 LLVDKPEQR
-1561 ELAGDMW
+1561 EL
-1568 TTDEDRIADSSNTQ
+1568 
-1582 NVVNRNSG
+1582 
-1590 EDFVQTISV
+1590 
-1599 SAQPFKDSVLDFINE
+1599 
-1614 YYRDADLS
+1614 
-1622 MVMLDSTSLGAPLTM
+1622 
-1637 TFDIQ
+1637 
-1642 LPEGLELNDFQ
+1642 
-1653 PSELENDDY
+1653 
-1662 VLGGGSKFAST
+1662 
-1673 LTKKDNRTATIT
+1673 
-1685 ASLKPGSVKTLQDL
+1685 
-1699 KGIVDSLGDANNN
+1699 
-1712 MLSVHVHCHAAESN
+1712 
-1726 GQDSSARSLTT
+1726 
-1737 RAAVAS
+1737 
-1743 TMRGRFVDA
+1743 
-1752 SQPSSPARALNVTL
+1752 
-1766 VAFQDPATQD
+1766 
-1776 AAATDQDKAA
+1776 
-1786 RTITNTVLVPG
+1786 
-1797 KQGPSPEDGDNGSGG
+1797 
-1812 QPGETPRTPT
+1812 
-1822 PGDVKDDAPKTPAAP
+1822 PGDVKDDAPKVPAVP
-1837 AAAPKASATTPN
+1837 AAAPKAPAATPN

-1861 LGALGLGAVVV
+1861 LGALGLVAVVA

>member
-12 LTVALSAVLALSAMP
+12 LTVALSAVLALSTMP

-42 KTAEK
+42 KATAE
-47 APATSAASEG
+47 APATSDSSEG

-86 ADGATQSAGA
+86 ADGATQGAGP

-145 ATAQTAFASLAKAVT
+145 ATAQTAFASLAKAVS
-160 VSGVKTIHV
+160 VSGVRTIHL

-195 TGNGND
+195 TGNGNN
-201 GVVLSSGTKLSC
+201 GIVLSSGTKLSC
-213 ESGATLTMSG
+213 DSGATLTMSG
-223 FRTALSVG
+223 FKTALSVG

-254 TGKIAGSSRSAC
+254 TGKIVGSSRSAC

-291 DVQANSETSE
+291 DVQANNQKSE

-331 HMDNADFTAYKAT
+331 HMDSADFTAYKAT
-344 GSYSYRQV
+344 GSYSYKQV

-424 GAAQSDGPCSITF
+424 GTAQSDGPCSITF

-452 DNGGANRDNDG
+452 DNGGANRDNGG

-485 TPTNGE
+485 TPTNGQ
-491 ANGNECLS
+491 ANGNEWLS
-499 YLTFADSSVSQVN
+499 YLTLADSSVSQVN

-554 EDGTASDKAF
+554 EDGTAADKTF

-590 NGVKFL
+590 NGVMFF

-605 TEYPFDFENTEFDAD
+605 TEHPFDFETTEFDAD

-659 DAAAA
+659 DAVAA
-664 NRDFAVAGKTFKTWT
+664 NSDFAVAGKTFKTWT

-685 GTAYNPGDAVS
+685 GTAYSPGDAVS
-696 FDGSTTQVDLYAQ
+696 FDGSATQVDLYAQ

-764 DLLGSFDYNNL
+764 DLLGTFDYNNL

-789 DNTTEWNTQADGKGS
+789 DSTTEWNTQADGKGS
-804 SLRFDDYKIWIFP
+804 SLRFDDYKFWGIIP
-817 VPGENPQI
+817 MPGENPQI

-843 HVSRPYEIQG
+843 HVSAQNEIQS
-853 DMFAGSEGNQKDSA
+853 DMFAGGGANQKDST
-867 SVLRVTADGKSTFA
+867 SVLRVTADGSSSFA

-889 RIKSQMESIESQF
+889 GIKSQMESIESQF
-902 GEDKGDLSKIALT
+902 SEDRGDLSKIALT
-915 DASSTFTATFTL
+915 DATSTFTATFTL

-940 DVKATGLGDCY
+940 DVTATGLGNCY

-960 NKITVTFSLKGA
+960 NKVTVTFSLKSA
-972 FTNYQELKNAVN
+972 FTNYQELKNAVE
-984 STGGAGAKPSPAG
+984 STGGAGP
-997 RRVLAKYQALGAAAG
+997 
-1012 ATAAAGTQMD
+1012 QMD
-1022 PLSDAIELTIPGF
+1022 PLSDSIELTIPGF
-1035 SLDQDAVTNGKELTV
+1035 TLSNDAVANGDELTV
-1050 TGDVSGSF
+1050 TGDVNGSF

-1066 GKVKRFNFT
+1066 GKVKRFDFT

-1085 DVRAKDESTIQL
+1085 DVRATDDSTIQL
-1097 TILVKKPYQLELD
+1097 TILVKKPYQLELG
-1110 ADMLASVLPEKPT
+1110 ADMLATVLPENPT

-1154 DAKSVKNQMNEI
+1154 DATSVKNQMKEI

-1172 DQDRYASIAISDL
+1172 GQDGYASIAISDL
-1185 ASSFTATFTLP
+1185 SSNFTATFTLP
-1196 KGMSFPAGLSK
+1196 KGMSFPAGFSK
-1207 DTLAAEGLANTFAV
+1207 DSLVVEGLANTFAV
-1221 TDAQVSGNTLVVTLG
+1221 TDAQVSGNTLTVTLG
-1236 LNKNSITNYQQL
+1236 LKGGITNYQQL
-1248 KDAVDAMGDTL
+1248 KDAVDAMGDAL

-1266 VVDADVAD
+1266 VVNTDVAD
-1274 GTTLSAMGTLTGKFD
+1274 GTTLTAKGTLKGTFD

-1295 AGTEKDFS
+1295 SGTEKDFS

-1308 KQTRGGADALSS
+1308 KQTADGADALLS

-1340 NTLDGDIWG
+1340 NMLDGDIWG
-1349 TSIESSTQALMVGT
+1349 SSIETSAQALMVGT

-1389 GEDKDDLSKISLLDT
+1389 GEDKDDLSKISLSGT

-1447 LYISFGLKGDY
+1447 LYITFGLKGDY

-1537 GKDAFATSDD
+1537 GRDAFATSDD
-1547 ALQQT
+1547 AIQQT
-1552 LLTDKPEQR
+1552 LLVDKPEQR
-1561 ELAGDMW
+1561 EL
-1568 TTDEDRIADSSNTQ
+1568 
-1582 NVVNRNSG
+1582 
-1590 EDFVQTISV
+1590 
-1599 SAQPFKDSVLDFINE
+1599 
-1614 YYRDADLS
+1614 
-1622 MVMLDSTSLGAPLTM
+1622 
-1637 TFDIQ
+1637 
-1642 LPEGLELNDFQ
+1642 
-1653 PSELENDDY
+1653 
-1662 VLGGGSKFAST
+1662 
-1673 LTKKDNRTATIT
+1673 
-1685 ASLKPGSVKTLQDL
+1685 
-1699 KGIVDSLGDANNN
+1699 
-1712 MLSVHVHCHAAESN
+1712 
-1726 GQDSSARSLTT
+1726 
-1737 RAAVAS
+1737 
-1743 TMRGRFVDA
+1743 
-1752 SQPSSPARALNVTL
+1752 
-1766 VAFQDPATQD
+1766 
-1776 AAATDQDKAA
+1776 
-1786 RTITNTVLVPG
+1786 
-1797 KQGPSPEDGDNGSGG
+1797 
-1812 QPGETPRTPT
+1812 
-1822 PGDVKDDAPKTPAAP
+1822 PGDVKDDAPKVPAVP
-1837 AAAPKASATTPN
+1837 AAAPKAPAATPN

-1861 LGALGLGAVVV
+1861 LGALGLVAVVA

>member
-12 LTVALSAVLALSAMP
+12 LTVALSAVLALSTMP

-42 KTAEK
+42 KATAE
-47 APATSAASEG
+47 APATSDSSEG

-86 ADGATQSAGA
+86 ADGATQGAGP

-145 ATAQTAFASLAKAVT
+145 ATAQTAFASLAKAVS
-160 VSGVKTIHV
+160 VSGVRTIHV

-195 TGNGND
+195 TGNGNN
-201 GVVLSSGTKLSC
+201 GIVLSSGTKLSC
-213 ESGATLTMSG
+213 DSGATLTMSG
-223 FRTALSVG
+223 FKTALSVG

-254 TGKIAGSSRSAC
+254 TGKIVGSSRSAC

-291 DVQANSETSE
+291 DVQANNQKSE

-331 HMDNADFTAYKAT
+331 HMDSADFTAYKAT
-344 GSYSYRQV
+344 GSYSYKQV

-424 GAAQSDGPCSITF
+424 GTAQSDGPCSITF

-452 DNGGANRDNDG
+452 DNGGANRDNGG

-485 TPTNGE
+485 TPTNGQ
-491 ANGNECLS
+491 ANGNEWLS
-499 YLTFADSSVSQVN
+499 YLTLADSSVSQVN

-554 EDGTASDKAF
+554 EDGTAADKTF

-590 NGVKFL
+590 NGVMFL

-605 TEYPFDFENTEFDAD
+605 TEHPFDFETTEFDAD

-629 KTVVYHNGYDQSYI
+629 KTVVYHNGYDQSCI

-659 DAAAA
+659 DAVAA
-664 NRDFAVAGKTFKTWT
+664 NSDFAVAGKTFKTWT

-685 GTAYNPGDAVS
+685 GTAYSPGDAVS
-696 FDGSTTQVDLYAQ
+696 FDGSATQVDLYAQ

-764 DLLGSFDYNNL
+764 DLLGTFDYNNL

-789 DNTTEWNTQADGKGS
+789 DSTTEWNTQADGKGS
-804 SLRFDDYKIWIFP
+804 SLRFDDYKFWGIIP
-817 VPGENPQI
+817 MPGENPQI

-843 HVSRPYEIQG
+843 HVSAQNEIQS
-853 DMFAGSEGNQKDSA
+853 DMFAGGGANQKDST
-867 SVLRVTADGKSTFA
+867 SVLRVTADGSISFA

-889 RIKSQMESIESQF
+889 GIKSQMESIESQF
-902 GEDKGDLSKIALT
+902 GEDRGDLSKIALT
-915 DASSTFTATFTL
+915 DATSTFTATFTL
-927 PEGVVAPKDLSAA
+927 PEGVVASKDLSAA
-940 DVKATGLGDCY
+940 DVTATGLGNCY

-960 NKITVTFSLKGA
+960 NKVTVTFSLKSA
-972 FTNYQELKNAVN
+972 FTNYQELKNAVE
-984 STGGAGAKPSPAG
+984 STGGAGP
-997 RRVLAKYQALGAAAG
+997 
-1012 ATAAAGTQMD
+1012 QMD
-1022 PLSDAIELTIPGF
+1022 PLSDSIELTIPGF
-1035 SLDQDAVTNGKELTV
+1035 TLSNDAVANGDELTV
-1050 TGDVSGSF
+1050 TGDVNGSF

-1066 GKVKRFNFT
+1066 GKVKRFDFT

-1085 DVRAKDESTIQL
+1085 DVRATDDSTIQL
-1097 TILVKKPYQLELD
+1097 TILVKKPYQLELG
-1110 ADMLASVLPEKPT
+1110 ADMLATVLPENPT

-1154 DAKSVKNQMNEI
+1154 DATSVKNQMKEI

-1172 DQDRYASIAISDL
+1172 GQDGYASIAISDL
-1185 ASSFTATFTLP
+1185 SSNFTATFTLP
-1196 KGMSFPAGLSK
+1196 KGMSFPAGFSK
-1207 DTLAAEGLANTFAV
+1207 DSLVVEGLANTFAV
-1221 TDAQVSGNTLVVTLG
+1221 TDAQVSGNTLTVTLG
-1236 LNKNSITNYQQL
+1236 LKGGITNYQQL
-1248 KDAVDAMGDTL
+1248 KDAVDAMGDAL

-1266 VVDADVAD
+1266 VVNTDVAD
-1274 GTTLSAMGTLTGKFD
+1274 GTTLTAKGTLKGTFD

-1295 AGTEKDFS
+1295 SGTEKDFS

-1308 KQTRGGADALSS
+1308 KQTADGADALLS

-1340 NTLDGDIWG
+1340 NMLDGDIWG
-1349 TSIESSTQALMVGT
+1349 TSIETSTQALMVGT

-1389 GEDKDDLSKISLLDT
+1389 GEDKDDLSKISLSGT

-1447 LYISFGLKGDY
+1447 LYITFGLKGDY

-1537 GKDAFATSDD
+1537 GRDAFATSDD
-1547 ALQQT
+1547 AIQQT
-1552 LLTDKPEQR
+1552 LLVDKPEQR
-1561 ELAGDMW
+1561 EL
-1568 TTDEDRIADSSNTQ
+1568 
-1582 NVVNRNSG
+1582 
-1590 EDFVQTISV
+1590 
-1599 SAQPFKDSVLDFINE
+1599 
-1614 YYRDADLS
+1614 
-1622 MVMLDSTSLGAPLTM
+1622 
-1637 TFDIQ
+1637 
-1642 LPEGLELNDFQ
+1642 
-1653 PSELENDDY
+1653 
-1662 VLGGGSKFAST
+1662 
-1673 LTKKDNRTATIT
+1673 
-1685 ASLKPGSVKTLQDL
+1685 
-1699 KGIVDSLGDANNN
+1699 
-1712 MLSVHVHCHAAESN
+1712 
-1726 GQDSSARSLTT
+1726 
-1737 RAAVAS
+1737 
-1743 TMRGRFVDA
+1743 
-1752 SQPSSPARALNVTL
+1752 
-1766 VAFQDPATQD
+1766 
-1776 AAATDQDKAA
+1776 
-1786 RTITNTVLVPG
+1786 
-1797 KQGPSPEDGDNGSGG
+1797 
-1812 QPGETPRTPT
+1812 
-1822 PGDVKDDAPKTPAAP
+1822 PGDVKDDAPKAPAVP
-1837 AAAPKASATTPN
+1837 AAAPKAPAATPN

-1861 LGALGLGAVVV
+1861 LGALGLGAVVA